1 MNHLVTMSFKQMIA
15 DLPLYIRSFF
25 SETAI
30 YRASYIEQEVRSI
43 GSKSA
48 VSFRLHP
55 VLFATGDRLNAPQL
69 AEAEVIPGSSLIR
82 TRILGD
88 LIYDENNKILYFL
101 EARLVGKKEQTSR
114 LDIRQNR
121 KRKARKI
128 LAFLAHLI
136 RYDGDNVKL
145 RSIRNKPPVN
155 YRNVVCYA
163 RPLDRGSVATLSMAK
178 E

>member
-1 MNHLVTMSFKQMIA
+1 MNHFVNMSLFQVLA

-25 SETAI
+25 SKTAI

-48 VSFRLHP
+48 VSFHLHP
-55 VLFATGDRLNAPQL
+55 VIFAEGDQIHAPKL
-69 AEAEVIPGSSLIR
+69 IEAEVIPDTNLIR
-82 TRILGD
+82 AKLLGD
-88 LIYDENNKILYFL
+88 LIYDEENKILFSL
-101 EARLVGKKEQTSR
+101 DARLVGKKEQTSR

-121 KRKARKI
+121 KRKTRKI

-136 RYDGDNVKL
+136 RYNGGNVKL

-155 YRNVVCYA
+155 YRNVVCH
-163 RPLDRGSVATLSMAK
+163 S
-178 E
+178 

>member
-1 MNHLVTMSFKQMIA
+1 MNHFVNMSLFQVLA

-25 SETAI
+25 SKTAI

-48 VSFRLHP
+48 VSFHLHP
-55 VLFATGDRLNAPQL
+55 VIFTEGDQIHAPKL
-69 AEAEVIPGSSLIR
+69 TEAEVIPDTNLIR
-82 TRILGD
+82 AKLLGD
-88 LIYDENNKILYFL
+88 LIYDEDNKILFFL
-101 EARLVGKKEQTSR
+101 EARLIGKKEQTSR

-121 KRKARKI
+121 KRKTRKI

-136 RYDGDNVKL
+136 RNNGGNVKL

-155 YRNVVCYA
+155 YRNVVCH
-163 RPLDRGSVATLSMAK
+163 S
-178 E
+178 

>member
-1 MNHLVTMSFKQMIA
+1 MNHFVNMSLFQVLA

-25 SETAI
+25 SKTAI

-88 LIYDENNKILYFL
+88 LIYDENNKILVTGQSL
-101 EARLVGKKEQTSR
+101 QISL
-114 LDIRQNR
+114 
-121 KRKARKI
+121 
-128 LAFLAHLI
+128 
-136 RYDGDNVKL
+136 
-145 RSIRNKPPVN
+145 
-155 YRNVVCYA
+155 
-163 RPLDRGSVATLSMAK
+163 
-178 E
+178 

>member
-1 MNHLVTMSFKQMIA
+1 MNHFVNMSLFQVLA

-25 SETAI
+25 SKTAI

-48 VSFRLHP
+48 VSFHLHP
-55 VLFATGDRLNAPQL
+55 VIFAEGEQIHAPKL
-69 AEAEVIPGSSLIR
+69 TEAEVIPDTNLIR
-82 TRILGD
+82 AKLLGD
-88 LIYDENNKILYFL
+88 LIYDEENKILFSL
-101 EARLVGKKEQTSR
+101 DARLVGKKEQTSR

-121 KRKARKI
+121 KRKTRKI

-136 RYDGDNVKL
+136 SYNGGNVKL

-155 YRNVVCYA
+155 YRNVVCH
-163 RPLDRGSVATLSMAK
+163 S
-178 E
+178 

>member
-1 MNHLVTMSFKQMIA
+1 MNHFVNMSLFQVLA

-25 SETAI
+25 SKTAI

-48 VSFRLHP
+48 VSFHLHP
-55 VLFATGDRLNAPQL
+55 VIFAEGDQIHAPKL
-69 AEAEVIPGSSLIR
+69 TEAEVIPDTNLIR
-82 TRILGD
+82 AKLLGD
-88 LIYDENNKILYFL
+88 LIYDEDNKILFSL
-101 EARLVGKKEQTSR
+101 DARLVGKKEQTSR

-121 KRKARKI
+121 KRKTRKI

-136 RYDGDNVKL
+136 RYNGGNVKL

-155 YRNVVCYA
+155 YRNVVCH
-163 RPLDRGSVATLSMAK
+163 S
-178 E
+178 

>member
-1 MNHLVTMSFKQMIA
+1 MNHFVNMSLFQVLA

-25 SETAI
+25 SKTAI

-48 VSFRLHP
+48 VSFHLHP
-55 VLFATGDRLNAPQL
+55 VIFAEGDQIHAPKL
-69 AEAEVIPGSSLIR
+69 TEAEVIPDTNLIR
-82 TRILGD
+82 AKLLGD
-88 LIYDENNKILYFL
+88 LIYDEENKILFSL
-101 EARLVGKKEQTSR
+101 DARLVGKKEQTSR

-121 KRKARKI
+121 KRKTRKI

-136 RYDGDNVKL
+136 RYNGGNVKL

-155 YRNVVCYA
+155 YRNVVCH
-163 RPLDRGSVATLSMAK
+163 S
-178 E
+178 